1 MAKEAQTERGSIA
14 RAGKRKMGY
23 DVGQVDAF
31 LERAHA
37 LYEDDEASLTQQDIQ
52 NVSFDLAKGG
62 YDIAQVDA
70 ALSRLEKAVVDRQ
83 TAAQIG
89 EHGRVA
95 WRAQTEELYR
105 SVAAHA
111 ERAPRTRF
119 RDGRKRQP
127 SYDRKQVDR
136 LIDGIVAK
144 AADELGMDAP
154 VAPAARDRSGELTA
168 AGVTARVFTQ
178 RKGARGYDE
187 RQVDFFLNA
196 CVQLLTRIESF
207 ARVSEMMQ
215 HDGDG
220 EPHATA
226 RPLFPAADDSF
237 DAVHEAERAIFAP
250 SAVEATAAMTKV
262 SVPVP
267 PVPVAP
273 AAPAAPATPAVA
285 STPTTPAASVL
296 PETIPS
302 FAPPKPV
309 VPAAPAAPAAPAP
322 VAPTVAESTAG
333 MDAEPS
339 SVPSLA
345 PAGDSPLAAPTMPG
359 ADSSLA
365 QLAQLA
371 EKTQEQAAETAPQ
384 AFRPHIP
391 DLPSAIAPVVPDLGT
406 SSDSALSEPP
416 ASMPASYAPER
427 RPERT
432 VPQGRVAQSA
442 VPTPPTSGVDQPAR
456 IDQATRP
463 SMFPQLDES
472 VDTDIPDLSF
482 PPLYGNGE
490 RK

>member
-105 SVAAHA
+105 TVAAHA

-119 RDGRKRQP
+119 RDGRRRQP
-127 SYDRKQVDR
+127 SYDRRQVDR
-136 LIDGIVAK
+136 LVDGIIVK
-144 AADELGMDAP
+144 AADELGMEPP
-154 VAPAARDRSGELTA
+154 VAPPARDRGGELTA
-168 AGVTARVFTQ
+168 AVVTARVFTQ
-178 RKGARGYDE
+178 RKGSRGYDE

-220 EPHATA
+220 EPHATV
-226 RPLFPAADDSF
+226 RPPLPDADDSF

-250 SAVEATAAMTKV
+250 GAAETTAAMTKV

-267 PVPVAP
+267 PVPAAPAVP
-273 AAPAAPATPAVA
+273 AAPSAAPVPTA
-285 STPTTPAASVL
+285 SAASML

-302 FAPPKPV
+302 FAPSKPS
-309 VPAAPAAPAAPAP
+309 VPSAPAP
-322 VAPTVAESTAG
+322 VAGSATVT
-333 MDAEPS
+333 DAEPLSAPS
-339 SVPSLA
+339 SAPSFTS
-345 PAGDSPLAAPTMPG
+345 AGDSPFSAPVMPG

-371 EKTQEQAAETAPQ
+371 EKTQERAAETVPQ

-391 DLPSAIAPVVPDLGT
+391 DLPASITPVVPDLHAT
-406 SSDSALSEPP
+406 SDDALSEPP
-416 ASMPASYAPER
+416 ASMPAAYAPER

-442 VPTPPTSGVDQPAR
+442 VPTPPTSGVDQPER
-456 IDQATRP
+456 IDQTNRP
-463 SMFPQLDES
+463 SMFPQLDQS

-482 PPLYGNGE
+482 PPLYGNGG